1 MTPELTG
8 ALVGGML
15 GLLGYA
21 MLNWVAGKIE
31 HERGA
36 EGKRTASILRYAGIA
51 DFIILTLLG
60 GYLGPIVLS
69 G

>member
-1 MTPELTG
+1 MSPELTG
-8 ALVGGML
+8 AIFGAAL
-15 GLLGYA
+15 GLLGYIT
-21 MLNWVAGKIE
+21 LNWVAGRIE

-36 EGKRTASILRYAGIA
+36 DGKRVASILRFAGIA

-60 GYLGPIVLS
+60 AYLGPIVLS

>member
-8 ALVGGML
+8 AIFGGIL

-21 MLNWVAGKIE
+21 TLNWVAGRIE

-36 EGKRTASILRYAGIA
+36 EGKKAASILRFAGIA
-51 DFIILTLLG
+51 DFVILTLLG
-60 GYLGPIVLS
+60 AYLGPIVLS